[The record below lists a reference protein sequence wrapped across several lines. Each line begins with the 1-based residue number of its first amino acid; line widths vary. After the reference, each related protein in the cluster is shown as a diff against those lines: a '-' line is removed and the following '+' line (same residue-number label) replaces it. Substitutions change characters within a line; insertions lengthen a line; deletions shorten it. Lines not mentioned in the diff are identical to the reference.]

1 VLNAAFLRAQE
12 ERVKSIK
19 LKAFPS
25 DKVSL
30 EAKMNF
36 NEKREHI
43 RHDLAAFENY
53 LKAEITDADGE
64 TKAERVKLV
73 DISENGCRFEM
84 LPVETQLSFKV
95 GEVIRVNMYF
105 AKTYYVPLE
114 FEVLNLSDP
123 EEETVSVG
131 GVFSISKSPENFSD
145 SQHEQFKAWTMF
157 IDFIKHTSGV
167 VETPDP
173 DGQASAL
180 KLVA

>member
-1 VLNAAFLRAQE
+1 M
-12 ERVKSIK
+12 S
-19 LKAFPS
+19 
-25 DKVSL
+25 
-30 EAKMNF
+30 F
-36 NEKREHI
+36 NDKREHI

-53 LKAEITDADGE
+53 LKAEITDVEGE
-64 TKAERVKLV
+64 AKAEQVKLV

-84 LPVETQLSFKV
+84 LPVETNLHFKE

-114 FEVLNLSDP
+114 FEVISLSDP
-123 EEETVSVG
+123 KEETVSIG
-131 GVFSISKSPENFSD
+131 GVFSISKTPSKFSD

-173 DGQASAL
+173 EGQAHVL